1 MTSPPMNSKNTS
13 KKSFRTLDCLVRTQ
27 LPVCSADGE
36 LHVHAQTGTGEDV
49 AGTLRA
55 GVFVAQPLYGNTTIW
70 TAEPPC
76 RGRRDTVS
84 LTA

>member
-1 MTSPPMNSKNTS
+1 M
-13 KKSFRTLDCLVRTQ
+13 
-27 LPVCSADGE
+27 
-36 LHVHAQTGTGEDV
+36 HAQTGTGEDV

-84 LTA
+84 LTAWQKGRNGADPAERDQRQR